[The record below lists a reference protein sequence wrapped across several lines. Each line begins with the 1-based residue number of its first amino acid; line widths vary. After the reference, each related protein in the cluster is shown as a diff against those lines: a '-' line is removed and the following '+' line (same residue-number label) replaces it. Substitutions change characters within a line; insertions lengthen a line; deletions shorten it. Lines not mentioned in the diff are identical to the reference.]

1 MGHAVLS
8 ASGAHRWMNCLPS
21 ARLEESFEDRE
32 SEAAAEG
39 TAAHALAEHKLR
51 KSLKMRSK
59 KPVSKYDCDEMD
71 THTDGY
77 VDYVLET
84 LTQMKQHCKDPIILI
99 EQKLDFSCYVPDGFG
114 TGDAVIV
121 SDGEL
126 HIIDFKYGQGVL
138 VDAKD
143 NPQMKLYA
151 LGALA
156 LFEDLYD
163 IEEVAMTIYQPRRE
177 NVSNFRVSLS
187 ELKEWATWDLMP
199 RAAMAF
205 DGAGD
210 YEPGEWC
217 TFCKAAVKC
226 RARAEAH
233 MRLARKEFAL
243 PPVLTDE
250 EIEEIIGSLDDLT
263 RWAND
268 IMAYATST
276 AINQGK
282 KWSGFKL
289 VEGRSIRR
297 FTDDDKVAEAAKDAG
312 YKDIYRESL
321 ITLTEFEKLMGKEVF
336 KETLGALVVKPP
348 GKVTLVPES
357 DKRQE
362 LSISNAQTD
371 FMEE

>member
-1 MGHAVLS
+1 
-8 ASGAHRWMNCLPS
+8 MNCLPS

-32 SEAAAEG
+32 SDAAAEG

-51 KSLKMRSK
+51 KALKMRSK

-71 THTDGY
+71 MHTDGY
-77 VDYVLET
+77 VEFVLET
-84 LTQMKQHCKDPIILI
+84 LNQMRQHCKDPLILI
-99 EQKLDFSCYVPDGFG
+99 EQKLDLSCYVPDGFG
-114 TGDAVIV
+114 TGDAIIV
-121 SDGEL
+121 SDQEL

-177 NVSNFRVSLS
+177 NVSTFRISLS

-210 YEPGEWC
+210 FEPGEWC

-250 EIEEIIGSLDDLT
+250 EIEEIIESLDDLT

-289 VEGRSIRR
+289 VEGRSIRK
-297 FTDDDKVAEAAKDAG
+297 FTDDNKVAEAARNAG
-312 YKDIYRESL
+312 YKDIYRQSL

-336 KETLGALVVKPP
+336 KETLGALVIKPP

-362 LSISNAQTD
+362 LNLSNAHTD